1 MPNGYGLVLAGGGTK
16 GAYEVGAWK
25 ALKELDLDITAI
37 VGTSIGAINGAL
49 FLQDDFEKIVELYNN
64 LKFEDLAEVSEEN
77 KMFEGD
83 IFSHKNIFKV
93 TREFTKN
100 KGLENAPMRELML
113 KYIDIDKIYNSPIIY
128 GMVTTS
134 IEKKEESLEVFK
146 EDIPKEQL
154 YDYILASSCF
164 PIFKPQKIGEREYLD
179 GAIYDNI
186 PVNMLLKK
194 GYTNLIVIDISQGG
208 ISKKILNKAAYIK
221 IIKPN
226 EKLGGIF
233 DFDKERIKKNM
244 TMGYLDTLKAFNKLQ
259 GHYYYFDIKEFDKFL
274 TIFNLRTIYGL
285 ELAAKLYDIDM
296 YKIYNY
302 EEFLNELYIKH
313 QRYAKE
319 YNSLVLSTADIR
331 LFIKSPKNMQDILSK
346 GMGLCLFI
354 DLVTLEPKYNN
365 SGIVNKLFAEYKEAG
380 EAMVELLNYM
390 KEE

>member
-1 MPNGYGLVLAGGGTK
+1 MTNGYGLVLAGGGTR

-25 ALKELDLDITAI
+25 ALKELGINITGV

-49 FLQDDFEKIVELYNN
+49 FIQDDFDKILELYENI
-64 LKFEDLAEVSEEN
+64 KFEDLAKVSEEN
-77 KMFEGD
+77 RLYEED
-83 IFSHKNIFKV
+83 IFSHRNIFKF
-93 TREFTKN
+93 TREFAKN
-100 KGLENAPMRELML
+100 KGLENTPMKELMP

-134 IEKKEESLEVFK
+134 IEDKAESLEVFK

-154 YDYILASSCF
+154 YDYILASACF
-164 PIFKPQKIGEREYLD
+164 PIFKPQKIGEREFLD
-179 GAIYDNI
+179 GGMYDNI
-186 PVNMLLKK
+186 PVNMLLQK
-194 GYTNLIVIDISQGG
+194 GYTNLIVVDISDSG
-208 ISKKILNKAAYIK
+208 ISKKILNKGAYIK

-233 DFDKERIKKNM
+233 DFDKERMRKNI
-244 TMGYLDTLKAFNKLQ
+244 TMGYLDTMKAFNKLQ

-274 TIFNLRTIYGL
+274 NIFNLRTIYGL

-302 EEFLNELYIKH
+302 EEFLNELNLKH
-313 QRYAKE
+313 QRYTKE
-319 YNSLVLSTADIR
+319 YNALKVSVTDIR

-365 SGIVNKLFAEYKEAG
+365 SGIVNKLFSEYKEAG
-380 EAMVELLNYM
+380 EAIVELLNYM
-390 KEE
+390 NEE

>member
-1 MPNGYGLVLAGGGTK
+1 
-16 GAYEVGAWK
+16 
-25 ALKELDLDITAI
+25 
-37 VGTSIGAINGAL
+37 
-49 FLQDDFEKIVELYNN
+49 
-64 LKFEDLAEVSEEN
+64 
-77 KMFEGD
+77 
-83 IFSHKNIFKV
+83 
-93 TREFTKN
+93 
-100 KGLENAPMRELML
+100 ML

-179 GAIYDNI
+179 GASYDNI

>member
-1 MPNGYGLVLAGGGTK
+1 MTNGYGVVLAGGGTR

-25 ALKELDLDITAI
+25 ALKELDIEITGI

-49 FLQDDFEKIVELYNN
+49 FLQDDYDKILELYENI
-64 LKFEDLAEVSEEN
+64 KFEDLVEVSEEN
-77 KMFEGD
+77 RLSEGD
-83 IFSHKNIFKV
+83 IFSHKNIFKF

-100 KGLENAPMRELML
+100 KGLENTPMRELMP
-113 KYIDIDKIYNSPIIY
+113 KYIDIDKIYNSPIVY

-134 IEKKEESLEVFK
+134 IEDKTESLEVFK

-154 YDYILASSCF
+154 YDYILASACF

-179 GAIYDNI
+179 GGMYDNI
-186 PVNMLLKK
+186 PVNMLLQK
-194 GYTNLIVIDISQGG
+194 GYTNLIVVDISDSG
-208 ISKKILNKAAYIK
+208 ISKKLLNKGVYIK

-233 DFDKERIKKNM
+233 DFDKARIKRNI

-274 TIFNLRTIYGL
+274 SIFNLRTIYGL
-285 ELAAKLYDIDM
+285 ELAAKLYDIEM

-302 EEFLNELYIKH
+302 EEFLNELYFKH
-313 QRYAKE
+313 QRYVKE
-319 YNSLVLSTADIR
+319 YNSLKLSTTDIR

-365 SGIVNKLFAEYKEAG
+365 SGIINKLFAEHKEAG